1 MSRIAVIDFETTGI
15 SPAEGARPTEVAIVL
30 VENGQFV
37 DRYQSLMNPGVP
49 IPFFIQQL
57 TGITNAMV
65 KAEPPVAKV
74 MKEAADFVGNTP
86 LLAHNA
92 AFDSKFWQV
101 ELQKVRCK
109 PRMDFACSLLLS
121 RRLFPESPNHKL
133 ATLVQHL
140 NLPQQGAFHRAMAD
154 AECTAHLLL
163 RLQEQL
169 KARYKID
176 TPTHEILVALQQ
188 ASREGLEGCV
198 RRFRSGGC

>member
-65 KAEPPVAKV
+65 KAAPPVAKV

-86 LLAHNA
+86 LL
-92 AFDSKFWQV
+92 
-101 ELQKVRCK
+101 
-109 PRMDFACSLLLS
+109 
-121 RRLFPESPNHKL
+121 
-133 ATLVQHL
+133 
-140 NLPQQGAFHRAMAD
+140 
-154 AECTAHLLL
+154 
-163 RLQEQL
+163 
-169 KARYKID
+169 I
-176 TPTHEILVALQQ
+176 
-188 ASREGLEGCV
+188 
-198 RRFRSGGC
+198 RSS